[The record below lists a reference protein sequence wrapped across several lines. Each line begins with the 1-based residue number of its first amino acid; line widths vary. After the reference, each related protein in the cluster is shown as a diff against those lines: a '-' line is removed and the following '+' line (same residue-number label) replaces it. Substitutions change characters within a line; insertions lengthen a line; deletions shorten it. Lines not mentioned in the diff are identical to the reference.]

1 MWIAYN
7 KKRWIIDN
15 LSGKYSP
22 DILAIWQKLL
32 YHAEQ
37 SATDALKTALKMA
50 IQKQQK
56 QLLIGLVKK
65 SQDWFTNKKI
75 NRNTN
80 RNTNT
85 NTIKFAEQK
94 NVLLITWIIS
104 HIIITTALKKIYIY
118 IYHIYI
124 YIHQKNYF

>member
-32 YHAEQ
+32 YQAEQ

-65 SQDWFTNKKI
+65 SQDWFTNKK
-75 NRNTN
+75 N
-80 RNTNT
+80 
-85 NTIKFAEQK
+85 Q
-94 NVLLITWIIS
+94 
-104 HIIITTALKKIYIY
+104 
-118 IYHIYI
+118 
-124 YIHQKNYF
+124 

>member
-65 SQDWFTNKKI
+65 SQDWFTNKK
-75 NRNTN
+75 N
-80 RNTNT
+80 
-85 NTIKFAEQK
+85 Q
-94 NVLLITWIIS
+94 
-104 HIIITTALKKIYIY
+104 
-118 IYHIYI
+118 
-124 YIHQKNYF
+124 